1 MRKTTSHG
9 IQPQS
14 YEQPRSLWH
23 NRDFIL
29 LWSGQ
34 VISLF
39 GTNISAVAL
48 PLLMLALTHS
58 PAQAGL
64 LTAMRLL
71 PHLLFNIPAG
81 VLIDRWNRKKV
92 MICCDTVRW
101 LALSTVPLAF
111 VFGYLSI
118 PQLYVVAFIEGTGYV
133 FFSLAQFASLPRVV
147 RPDQLPRAASLSE
160 TGDYIASLF
169 GPGLSTFIISLARTI
184 ATGAILG
191 YLADSLSYLI
201 SALTLCFMRTP
212 FQTERLPV
220 EKQALLKEFGAG
232 WHFLWRQNRLRIL
245 LLVTMAVNFLLGPIS
260 LTIIVLASGPM
271 HIDVRTLGLIL
282 SLNGAGG
289 IVGGI
294 IAPWIKPH
302 LRFGQVI
309 IGSIITWALAAA
321 LLAIAGSPFLLII
334 GGALVWFM
342 CPLYNVY
349 FVPYHLTLVPDELQ
363 GRVNSAFRFWTYGS
377 EPLGTAISG
386 LLMASI
392 GPRPVCWLI
401 AAGFALC
408 AILVSC
414 TELRKA

>member
-1 MRKTTSHG
+1 MHKTISHSTQPPSRKK
-9 IQPQS
+9 
-14 YEQPRSLWH
+14 PRSLWH
-23 NRDFIL
+23 NRDFML

-48 PLLMLALTHS
+48 PLLMLTLTHS

-92 MICCDTVRW
+92 MVCCDTVRW

-111 VFGYLSI
+111 VSGHLTI
-118 PQLYVVAFIEGTGYV
+118 LQLYLVAFIEGTGYV

-147 RPDQLPRAASLSE
+147 HPDQLPRAASLSE
-160 TGDYIASLF
+160 TGDYIAALL
-169 GPGLSTFIISLARTI
+169 GPGSGTLIISLARTI
-184 ATGAILG
+184 VTGAILG
-191 YLADSLSYLI
+191 YLADSLTYLI
-201 SALTLCFMRTP
+201 SALTLYFMRVP
-212 FQTERLPV
+212 FQTDRLPV
-220 EKQALLKEFGAG
+220 EKQALLKEIGAG

-245 LLVTMAVNFLLGPIS
+245 LFVTMTINFLLGPIS
-260 LTIIVLASGPM
+260 LVIIVLASGPL

-309 IGSIITWALAAA
+309 IGSIATWALAAS

-334 GGALVWFM
+334 GGALIWFM

-377 EPLGTAISG
+377 EPLGTTIGG
-386 LLMASI
+386 LLIASL
-392 GPRPVCWLI
+392 GPRLVCWLI